1 MKLRTFVSEVK
12 MAKADRS
19 PRKPHRKALN
29 RATRRH
35 WRLELKKEEA
45 AA

>member
-1 MKLRTFVSEVK
+1 MKLRTFISEVK

-19 PRKPHRKALN
+19 AKKPHRKALA

-35 WRLELKKEEA
+35 WREELKKEA